1 MKEFMDK
8 YDNLEFE
15 IITEGYYANST
26 TYMGWIWE
34 DGKEPVSGIM
44 YLWNR
49 GDMVYRID
57 E

>member
-34 DGKEPVSGIM
+34 EGKEPVSGIM

-49 GDMVYRID
+49 GDMVYRIED
-57 E
+57 